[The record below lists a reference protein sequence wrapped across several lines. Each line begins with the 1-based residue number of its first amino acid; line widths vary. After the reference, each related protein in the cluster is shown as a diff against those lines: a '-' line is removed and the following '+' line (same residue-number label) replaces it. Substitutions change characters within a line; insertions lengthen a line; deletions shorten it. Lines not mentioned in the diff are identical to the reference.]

1 MNENVIRVA
10 KCCPN
15 CGRRLFDKI
24 SLSKGFVEVK
34 CPKCKHTYRFNLSMR
49 RTRVPT
55 EAFLRVGNW

>member
-34 CPKCKHTYRFNLSMR
+34 CPK
-49 RTRVPT
+49 
-55 EAFLRVGNW
+55 